1 MQNLKDR
8 VAVVTGA
15 GGGVG
20 RSLALALASEGVHL
34 ALVDI
39 DSEALGLTR
48 AALVDYP
55 VRVSEHVINIVSK
68 AAMSALPDAVLAEH
82 GKVNIL
88 VNNAGVTF
96 QKSFENHSIEDW
108 ERIVGINWW
117 GVLYGC
123 HYFLPHLKAAG
134 EGHIV
139 NLSSMNAFVGLASQ
153 SSYCATKSAVRL
165 LSESIQ
171 AELGVHNIGVTSVH
185 PGAIKTEMMKATL
198 ADADDQGVALRT
210 YELVQ
215 KIGVSPETVAR
226 RIVKAIRNNE
236 VRIRVGA
243 DVVVV
248 DWIKRAFPVSVQ
260 RLVGWAYKKSMN

>member
-1 MQNLKDR
+1 MKQLQDS
-8 VAVVTGA
+8 VAVITGA

-20 RSLALALASEGVHL
+20 RALALALAGDGVHL

-39 DSEALGLTR
+39 SESALSETCRLLASSTT
-48 AALVDYP
+48 
-55 VRVSEHVINIVSK
+55 RVSAHQVDITSK
-68 AAMSALPDAVLAEH
+68 AAMAALPEAVIAEH
-82 GKVNIL
+82 GKVNI
-88 VNNAGVTF
+88 VINNAGVTF
-96 QKSFENHSIEDW
+96 QKTFENHSIEDW

-171 AELGVHNIGVTSVH
+171 AELSPYHIGVTSVH

-210 YELVQ
+210 YDLVQ
-215 KIGVSPETVAR
+215 KIGVSPETVAK
-226 RIVKAIRNNE
+226 RIVKAIRKNE
-236 VRIRVGA
+236 IRIRIGA

-248 DWIKRAFPVSVQ
+248 DWLKRAFPISVQ
-260 RLVGWAYKKSMN
+260 RLVGRAYSASA